1 MIGVQGTP
9 YLYPDQENQVRTKI
23 KSGVPRPAPELR
35 AIDKFGWEDQEGPDA
50 TVVRWELEGS
60 QGHTHLTIV
69 HSGFGGTDRRTEGYQ
84 LGWMEFLASL
94 QRMHELG
101 TGWRPVEQ
109 VQAVG

>member
-1 MIGVQGTP
+1 LT
-9 YLYPDQENQVRTKI
+9 
-23 KSGVPRPAPELR
+23 
-35 AIDKFGWEDQEGPDA
+35 KFGWEDQEGPDA